1 MYLRT
6 LSTAI
11 FLLAPAICSATLI
24 TLDPDSHRAGTNIS
38 DISPYVSITARGGAP
53 VFSSTV
59 DARKKKYFRNAGA
72 MGKRVFSK
80 VQDYNSEWMD
90 LTDYHEPEFLDWI
103 TFSFSQSVTS
113 VSLLYGELFG
123 DAGTGSEPMD
133 YFVYDLAGNL
143 IGSSDYKNRGE
154 VVSEKGPRECLTVW
168 KSRQDEFGNCTF
180 WTSEITF
187 THENIGRIIIGG
199 DSEPTTFDR
208 LSFNTKDNVVIDPPL
223 AVPQPPS
230 YALLLVAFLSTAYL
244 TRRQRG
250 FNKTS

>member
-1 MYLRT
+1 MYLHT
-6 LSTAI
+6 LFTAV
-11 FLLAPAICSATLI
+11 LLSVPAICSATLI

-59 DARKKKYFRNAGA
+59 DARKRKYFRNAGA
-72 MGKRVFSK
+72 MGKRVFSQL
-80 VQDYNSEWMD
+80 QDYNSEWMD
-90 LTDYHEPEFLDWI
+90 LTGYHEPEFLNWI

-143 IGSSDYKNRGE
+143 IGSSDYRNHGE
-154 VVSEKGPRECLTVW
+154 VVAKENSRECLTLW
-168 KSRQDEFGNCTF
+168 KSRQAEFNNCTF
-180 WTSEITF
+180 WTREITF

-208 LSFNTKDNVVIDPPL
+208 LLFNTKESVVIDSPV

-230 YALLLVAFLSTAYL
+230 YGLLLLALLSAAYV
-244 TRRQRG
+244 TRRQ
-250 FNKTS
+250 KI